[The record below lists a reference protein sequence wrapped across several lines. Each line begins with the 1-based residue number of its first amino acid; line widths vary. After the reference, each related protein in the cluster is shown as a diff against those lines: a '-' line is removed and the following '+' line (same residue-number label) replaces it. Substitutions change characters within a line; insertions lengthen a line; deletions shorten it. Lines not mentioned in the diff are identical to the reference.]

1 MLPCKYSPNQLQMIP
16 PNAAA
21 KANLC
26 EFHKGKCRVRKK
38 KHSCDHCNRERKVC
52 WAWDKEGDREIETEI
67 GR

>member
-1 MLPCKYSPNQLQMIP
+1 MIP

-52 WAWDKEGDREIETEI
+52 WAWDKEGEREIETEI